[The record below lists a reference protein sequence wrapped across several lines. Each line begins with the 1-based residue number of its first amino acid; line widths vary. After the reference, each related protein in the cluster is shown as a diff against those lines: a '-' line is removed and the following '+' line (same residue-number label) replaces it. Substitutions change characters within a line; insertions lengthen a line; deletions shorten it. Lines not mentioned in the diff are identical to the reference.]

1 MVLIMIITKKNKIKF
16 FSCLNLNLHIYIML
30 KPFKYISKL
39 LFKIGLT
46 KIPISRAIINI
57 FRF

>member
-1 MVLIMIITKKNKIKF
+1 MIITKKNKIKF
-16 FSCLNLNLHIYIML
+16 FSCLNLNLHIYILL

-57 FRF
+57 FHF